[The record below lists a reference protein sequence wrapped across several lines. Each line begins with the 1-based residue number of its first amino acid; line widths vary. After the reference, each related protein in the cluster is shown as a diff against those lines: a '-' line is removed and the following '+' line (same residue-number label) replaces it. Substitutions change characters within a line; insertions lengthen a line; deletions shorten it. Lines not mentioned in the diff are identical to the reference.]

1 MNVANLNLSNRLL
14 RAVRTQALAARPAPA
29 VAPGAATALASTTAT
44 GATVPLNLPP
54 DVTDWL
60 ANLSLLYGMPFEYLV
75 PDVRLLPIE
84 SIRFFYIDPNW
95 IRRAIDGAL
104 SIGTTSSRDNVF
116 NEAFY
121 EQVYDAV
128 QAAIPL
134 VRQTLRGAKQPGQ
147 ITVGATT
154 SGFLFRSA
162 VVAGY
167 PGLEVIPTLGGKPVP
182 ILRLDR
188 VSSDIMLA
196 LFNGVPDHVEVRQ
209 PPEGLHFGISR
220 AKGASVFTLF
230 LRWLQPADVA
240 GNQIDLNV
248 PPHQPPTQPLKLN
261 DAPMRTGASQPPG
274 VIDVTKTASLITTT
288 LGTAYLG
295 PNSVFTS
302 AEFAIEMVLSA
313 GVQPYDVKAGAN
325 S

>member
-1 MNVANLNLSNRLL
+1 
-14 RAVRTQALAARPAPA
+14 
-29 VAPGAATALASTTAT
+29 
-44 GATVPLNLPP
+44 
-54 DVTDWL
+54 
-60 ANLSLLYGMPFEYLV
+60 
-75 PDVRLLPIE
+75 
-84 SIRFFYIDPNW
+84 
-95 IRRAIDGAL
+95 
-104 SIGTTSSRDNVF
+104 
-116 NEAFY
+116 
-121 EQVYDAV
+121 
-128 QAAIPL
+128 
-134 VRQTLRGAKQPGQ
+134 
-147 ITVGATT
+147 
-154 SGFLFRSA
+154 
-162 VVAGY
+162 
-167 PGLEVIPTLGGKPVP
+167 VP

-188 VSSDIMLA
+188 VSNDIMLA
-196 LFNGVPDHVEVRQ
+196 LFNGVPDHVEIRQ

-230 LRWLQPADVA
+230 LRWLGHSSPLQRADVA

-288 LGTAYLG
+288 LGTACLG